1 MLGDLV
7 TELGC
12 GLASS
17 EENSGEEP
25 GVEELEL
32 EREEG
37 MKTVGRGNAA

>member
-1 MLGDLV
+1 MLGGLV

-12 GLASS
+12 GLVSS

-25 GVEELEL
+25 EVEEWEL

-37 MKTVGRGNAA
+37 MKTVGRGKAA